1 MWLKNE
7 FITLNELVNLTDSKH
22 KTINDRICF

>member
-1 MWLKNE
+1 MYLKNK
-7 FITLNELVNLTDSKH
+7 FITLNELVNLIDSKH